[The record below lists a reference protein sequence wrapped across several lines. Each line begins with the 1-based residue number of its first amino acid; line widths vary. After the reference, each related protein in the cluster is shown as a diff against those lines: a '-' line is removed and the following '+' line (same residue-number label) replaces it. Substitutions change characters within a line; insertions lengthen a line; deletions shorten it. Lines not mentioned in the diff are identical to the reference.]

1 MAPFYSCKECCVT
14 NCSVAFIFRSD
25 SVLYHY
31 LLIFFSSLFCLHLLL
46 FCLTGIWSCPKCFK
60 TFDACEKDL
69 DIWSCLKPF
78 SMDKM
83 CSWTFVTG
91 QISRTFWVDSMSYIH
106 FRQDQISAN
115 LNVMLDFSGYWNINP
130 FFVIKINRKKRVGN

>member
-1 MAPFYSCKECCVT
+1 MAPLYSCQECCVT

-31 LLIFFSSLFCLHLLL
+31 LLIFFFLSFLFTPIALLPYRNL
-46 FCLTGIWSCPKCFK
+46 VLSKMFR
-60 TFDACEKDL
+60 KDL

-83 CSWTFVTG
+83 CSWMFVTG
-91 QISRTFWVDSMSYIH
+91 QISGTFWVDWMSYVH

-115 LNVMLDFSGYWNINP
+115 LNIMLGFFWLLKRKS
-130 FFVIKINRKKRVGN
+130 FFVVVVIKTNRKKHVGN